1 MAIQIGG
8 GITIGGGIGF
18 ATGAPVAL
26 EAAPTTLAQEY
37 GGGYYFGTIDYS
49 GGSGTQKYY
58 LVVAPKSTQ
67 TSLAWGLADTIPN
80 SFADGYSNTYAVPN
94 TASYPAAQYARALST
109 GGFTDWYVPSFYEM
123 DMLLTNLKP
132 YNVNN
137 NFESV
142 TDGITIGVNP
152 YSVPVG
158 TGWTTTVPAW
168 SANTA
173 FRGPSGAQS
182 FNGDNIASSQW
193 WTSTERLGQFTMHNF
208 IGGFTAAASNAL
220 GLPNMY
226 GQFGAQFKTDA
237 KNVRCIRR
245 VAYYA

>member
-1 MAIQIGG
+1 MAITIGT

-18 ATGAPVAL
+18 ATGAPVVL
-26 EAAPTTLAQEY
+26 EAAPTTIGQSY
-37 GGGYYFGTIDYS
+37 GGGYYFGTMDYS

-67 TSLAWGLADTIPN
+67 TSKAWGLADTIPN
-80 SFADGYSNTYAVPN
+80 SFVDGYSNTYAVPN

-109 GGFTDWYVPSFYEM
+109 GGFTDWYVPAYYEK
-123 DMLLTNLKP
+123 DLLLTNLKS

-137 NFESV
+137 NY
-142 TDGITIGVNP
+142 TATLDGRTIGVNS
-152 YSVPVG
+152 YSVPAG

-168 SANTA
+168 CADTA

-182 FNGDNIASSQW
+182 FNGDDIASPQW
-193 WTSTERLGQFTMHNF
+193 WTSTEREGQFYMQNF
-208 IGGFTAAASNAL
+208 IGVFTAWANI
-220 GLPNMY
+220 NTY
-226 GQFGAQFKTDA
+226 GSFGTQFKTDA

-245 VAYYA
+245 VAYY